1 MEAKKATTVK
11 RVENFIMIVL
21 EKYTVVEFDESVKL
35 NFVSISNEEMKNSVS
50 FFQYFDVGK

>member
-1 MEAKKATTVK
+1 
-11 RVENFIMIVL
+11 MIVL

>member
-1 MEAKKATTVK
+1 MEAKKATTA

>member
-35 NFVSISNEEMKNSVS
+35 NFVSTILYNIYLVLYDIVLFE
-50 FFQYFDVGK
+50 